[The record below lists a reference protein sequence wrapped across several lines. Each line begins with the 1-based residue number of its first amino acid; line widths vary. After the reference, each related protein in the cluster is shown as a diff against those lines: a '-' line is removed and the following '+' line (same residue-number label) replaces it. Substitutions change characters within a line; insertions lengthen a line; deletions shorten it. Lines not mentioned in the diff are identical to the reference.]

1 MKKTLTVL
9 IVLAALIGLFA
20 IRKARKTQE
29 GAPAYH
35 LVTKGNINFYVSATG
50 NLEAENSTNV
60 DAPNSV
66 FSRELRIWDIAI
78 TDLVEEGTPVD
89 SGQYIA
95 SLDQNAIQEALVT
108 AEEELELA
116 YNSLVDARMDSN
128 LTLNNKRDAI
138 ITAEE
143 NVEEKELSLAESK
156 YESPATIQKIKMD
169 RDKALRKL
177 EQEKQSYKLQQRRS
191 RTQVMQKE
199 LDYDR
204 KLKRVNS
211 LKTVIEDIV
220 ITAPQKGMVIYFD
233 DHGNKRSIGSTVNA
247 FSRTIATLPDM
258 STMISIAY
266 VNEIDI
272 SQVKLEQEVEI
283 SVDAFP
289 NKSLKG
295 KVVNIANIGKTIKGS
310 DAKVFEVTIKVLSKD
325 NTLRPAMT
333 TNNII
338 ATGSENDTI
347 FIPTETIFSNDT
359 MSWVYV
365 DAKTDYKQ
373 IVNVGRQNENYSI
386 ISEGLTVGT
395 KLLWSIPEMEE
406 DLEVKGQEIYER
418 IKNQRL
424 EDEKRAQKEAEQM
437 RKQKF
442 KKRSPKQE
450 GRGGVVIFR

>member
-20 IRKARKTQE
+20 IKKARKTQE

-35 LVTKGNINFYVSATG
+35 LVKKGNIEFHVSATG

-128 LTLNNKRDAI
+128 AI
-138 ITAEE
+138 IMAEE
-143 NVEEKELSLAESK
+143 KEKEKELSLAESK

-233 DHGNKRSIGSTVNA
+233 DHGTKRSIGSTVNA
-247 FSRTIATLPDM
+247 YSRTIATLPDM

-289 NKSLKG
+289 NKLLKG

-365 DAKTDYKQ
+365 DAKIDYKQ
-373 IVNVGRQNENYSI
+373 IVHVGRQNENYFI
-386 ISEGLTVGT
+386 ISEGLTEGT
-395 KLLWSIPEMEE
+395 KLMWNIPEMEE
-406 DLEVKGQEIYER
+406 ELEVKGQDIYER
-418 IKNQRL
+418 LKNQRL

-442 KKRSPKQE
+442 KKRAPKQE
-450 GRGGVVIFR
+450 GSGGMIIFR